1 MSTTRI
7 SFPNGST
14 AGLGDIVGGGC
25 IFTALACDIV
35 PRLATTRCL
44 DSRGASSL
52 LLLVS
57 AGQCVYSGKESWM
70 GDHPWCASA
79 SAASDSSPLSAAV
92 HWPAGRPGAGRR
104 GAASTVKSELLP
116 SQSSQLAL
124 NAECGRE
131 EEKRHPGTVFG
142 RLPTTTP
149 SRWGACT
156 TWGFCARVRLPVQGQ
171 HGALPS
177 PSFFSQTNSF
187 FGTNRRARE
196 RERGGLIK

>member
-35 PRLATTRCL
+35 PDSPSHAVLTLVAHRRYYYLSPSASVSIL
-44 DSRGASSL
+44 GKSRGWGTTLGAHQRAQPL
-52 LLLVS
+52 IRHRYRPLFIGQLAVLV
-57 AGQCVYSGKESWM
+57 
-70 GDHPWCASA
+70 
-79 SAASDSSPLSAAV
+79 L
-92 HWPAGRPGAGRR
+92 GAG
-104 GAASTVKSELLP
+104 VLP
-116 SQSSQLAL
+116 PRTSPSFCHPSRSQLAL
-124 NAECGRE
+124 DAECGRE

-156 TWGFCARVRLPVQGQ
+156 AWGFCARVRLPVQG
-171 HGALPS
+171 
-177 PSFFSQTNSF
+177 
-187 FGTNRRARE
+187 
-196 RERGGLIK
+196 